1 MNFVTKTAVLN
12 TTAETA
18 QTLPEPAT
26 LVLSVVQHINGTTTD
41 DASNTVYTVTS
52 EAPSAADQVQFLGSP
67 STPSAQLTF
76 DAALTA
82 GNTLYV
88 TYVAVGELP
97 AAM

>member
-41 DASNTVYTVTS
+41 DASNTVYTVTN
-52 EAPSAADQVQFLGSP
+52 EAPSAGEVQFLGSP

-88 TYVAVGELP
+88 TYVAVGDLP